1 MVKENV
7 QRFKRFMDK
16 VDSHKFKLPI
26 DQAYQFEADA
36 DVDEIKNMGKLKDML
51 SKFF

>member
-1 MVKENV
+1 
-7 QRFKRFMDK
+7 MDK

-26 DQAYQFEADA
+26 EHAYQFEADA

-51 SKFF
+51 SKFLPPTKTTRKL